1 MHLKEFQQLSTTEV
15 KQLIS
20 ESGPKV
26 GVWVINGTRRWYMLE
41 HHTHNEDFSHD
52 YLETINV
59 RTIEIIKM
67 FFDHGIDT
75 LIMPILSPHIL
86 KKRSKNYAKMAIH
99 AIEQLTIDQQYL
111 DLYKSSNVKVGFY
124 GDYQKEFD
132 QDVAESLSGKIDAI
146 KKQTAGNQQ
155 NRLFWGI
162 CAHDA
167 INTVAQLSVE
177 EYLKTG
183 AAPNKER
190 LIELYYGDKVDPIDL
205 YISSSKPRVFD
216 VPLISSGRESLYFTV
231 APSPYMDQQQFR
243 TILYDH
249 LFHRTAT
256 NSMYNI
262 QEEDQERSWE
272 SLRHFYHINKGSTL
286 GVGVRSKELGIWHPL
301 PQVQVE
307 DYSIPKPE
315 PALPDFY
322 KRFSEDSLLVDQVE
336 SLLLETGPGHNT
348 ITAYDTAW
356 VAMLGDQLPD
366 ISQKA
371 LEWLRVN
378 QLSNGSWGMNRPVYH
393 HDRVLCTLAAVIA
406 LRKNNDI
413 KDRDRVAR
421 GLFALHEH
429 LEMLHDD
436 LSGPTVGFEMILP
449 TLISEAIDTGLL
461 PPIDS
466 EFLGPLRKARN
477 HKLSLSPNKLINREV
492 SMAFSA
498 EMAGNDGQNVLAV
511 DDLLEANGSVAL
523 SPSAT
528 AYFLIQLKPNHPQA
542 LEYIQSI
549 WDNGVANFA
558 PFDLFEQAW
567 VMWNLSLVDL
577 SEFTGIQNALNSH
590 LKNIHDHWCN
600 GAGIGFS
607 EYYSPKDADDTAIA
621 YSLLTKAGYDVPI
634 DDILRFEREKHYCTF
649 DFEAHS
655 SVSTNVH
662 VLFALLEAGYGA
674 EDKTVKKILH
684 FLNDERINH
693 KYWIDKWHTSPYY
706 VTSHAIIALADI
718 DPYLAEDAIQ
728 WILDA
733 QKPHGGWG
741 HQSTTAEETA
751 YCLQALMVWK
761 KKGHYVPDEA
771 LNLGLDWLL
780 QNMHHPYPPLWM
792 AKCLYSP
799 TLVVRST
806 IMCVLMLAKELEID
820 PENTLEFSI

>member
-1 MHLKEFQQLSTTEV
+1 MHLKEFQELSTTDIKELV
-15 KQLIS
+15 R
-20 ESGPKV
+20 EAGTKV

-41 HHTHNEDFSHD
+41 HHTRNEDFSQD

-99 AIEQLTIDQQYL
+99 AIEQLTVDPQYL

-124 GDYQKEFD
+124 GDYQKEFEA
-132 QDVAESLSGKIDAI
+132 DVLESLENKIKTI
-146 KKQTAGNQQ
+146 KEQTAGHTQ

-167 INTVAQLSVE
+167 INTVAKYSVD
-177 EYLKTG
+177 EYLRTG
-183 AAPNKER
+183 TIPDKNR
-190 LIELYYGDKVDPIDL
+190 LVELYYGDSIDPIDL

-231 APSPYMDQQQFR
+231 APSPYMDEAQFR
-243 TILYDH
+243 NILYDH
-249 LFHRTAT
+249 IFHRTAT

-262 QEEDQERSWE
+262 QEEDQEKSWE
-272 SLRHFYHINKGSTL
+272 SLRRFYHLNKGSTL

-301 PQVQVE
+301 PQVQIE
-307 DYSIPKPE
+307 DSAEKPSEPE
-315 PALPDFY
+315 PPKHYAQ
-322 KRFSEDSLLVDQVE
+322 FSKESLLIDQVE

-356 VAMLGDQLPD
+356 VAMLGDQLPE
-366 ISQKA
+366 IANKA
-371 LEWLRVN
+371 LEWLRIN

-406 LRKNNDI
+406 LRKNGDI
-413 KDRDRVAR
+413 RDRDRVAR

-429 LEMLHDD
+429 LEMLHHD

-449 TLISEAIDTGLL
+449 TLIAEAIDTGLL
-461 PPIDS
+461 PPIDN
-466 EFLGPLRKARN
+466 EFLGPLRKARA
-477 HKLSLSPNKLINREV
+477 HKLSLAPNSLINREV

-498 EMAGNDGQNVLAV
+498 EMAGNDGQNILAV

-528 AYFLIQLKPNHPQA
+528 AYYLIQLKPNDPQA
-542 LEYIQSI
+542 INYIRSI
-549 WDNGVANFA
+549 WNNGVANFS

-577 SEFTGIQNALNSH
+577 SEYTGIQKAFSGH
-590 LKNIHDHWCN
+590 LKNIYEHWCD

-621 YSLLTKAGYDVPI
+621 YSLLTRAGYDVPLE
-634 DDILRFEREKHYCTF
+634 DILRFERENHYCTF
-649 DFEAHS
+649 DYEAHS
-655 SVSTNVH
+655 SVSTNIH
-662 VLFALLEAGYGA
+662 VLFALLEAGYGKDH
-674 EDKTVKKILH
+674 ETVQKILT
-684 FLNDERINH
+684 FLNEERIDH

-706 VTSHAIIALADI
+706 VTSHAIIALVDL

-728 WILDA
+728 WMLDT
-733 QKPHGGWG
+733 QKANGGWG

-751 YCLQALMVWK
+751 YCLQSLMIWK
-761 KKGHYVPDEA
+761 KRGHFVPDEA
-771 LNLGLDWLL
+771 LSLGLDWLV
-780 QNMHHPYPPLWM
+780 QNMHLPYPPLWM

-806 IMCVLMLAKELEID
+806 IMCVLMLAKELDIN
-820 PENTLEFSI
+820 PENLLEFSI